1 MYTSVI
7 FICVVCMMQ
16 FYGSCLHILYI
27 YIYMCVC
34 VCDKYST
41 VWRQILKFE
50 IKKNNY
56 TGGTQSEP
64 PVKNGFSQAADKVS
78 RL

>member
-1 MYTSVI
+1 MCCMYDA
-7 FICVVCMMQ
+7 
-16 FYGSCLHILYI
+16 ILWFMFAYLI
-27 YIYMCVC
+27 YIYMC

>member
-1 MYTSVI
+1 M
-7 FICVVCMMQ
+7 
-16 FYGSCLHILYI
+16 
-27 YIYMCVC
+27 
-34 VCDKYST
+34 
-41 VWRQILKFE
+41 WRQILKFE

>member
-1 MYTSVI
+1 MFCMYDA
-7 FICVVCMMQ
+7 
-16 FYGSCLHILYI
+16 ILWFMFAYLIYI
-27 YIYMCVC
+27 YIYVC

-78 RL
+78 RLCK

>member
-1 MYTSVI
+1 MCCMYDA
-7 FICVVCMMQ
+7 
-16 FYGSCLHILYI
+16 ILWFMFAYLIYI
-27 YIYMCVC
+27 YIYVC

>member
-1 MYTSVI
+1 MCCMYDA
-7 FICVVCMMQ
+7 
-16 FYGSCLHILYI
+16 ILWFMFAYLI
-27 YIYMCVC
+27 YIYMC

-50 IKKNNY
+50 IKNNNY
-56 TGGTQSEP
+56 IGGTQSEP

-78 RL
+78 RLCK

>member
-16 FYGSCLHILYI
+16 FYGI
-27 YIYMCVC
+27 Y

>member
-1 MYTSVI
+1 MCCMYDA
-7 FICVVCMMQ
+7 
-16 FYGSCLHILYI
+16 ILWFMFAYL
-27 YIYMCVC
+27 IYMCVC

-64 PVKNGFSQAADKVS
+64 PVKNGFSQAVDKVS

>member
-27 YIYMCVC
+27 YI
-34 VCDKYST
+34 CDKYST

-64 PVKNGFSQAADKVS
+64 PIKNGFSQAADKVS

>member
-1 MYTSVI
+1 MVH
-7 FICVVCMMQ
+7 VCI
-16 FYGSCLHILYI
+16 SYI
-27 YIYMCVC
+27 YIYIYVCVC

>member
-1 MYTSVI
+1 VYTSVI

-16 FYGSCLHILYI
+16 FYGSCLHIYI
-27 YIYMCVC
+27 YVCVC

>member
-1 MYTSVI
+1 MCCMYDA
-7 FICVVCMMQ
+7 
-16 FYGSCLHILYI
+16 ILWFMFAYLI
-27 YIYMCVC
+27 YIYMC

-64 PVKNGFSQAADKVS
+64 PVKNGFS
-78 RL
+78 

>member
-27 YIYMCVC
+27 YIC

-64 PVKNGFSQAADKVS
+64 PVKNGFSQAADKG
-78 RL
+78 

>member
-1 MYTSVI
+1 MCCMYDA
-7 FICVVCMMQ
+7 
-16 FYGSCLHILYI
+16 ILWFMFAYLI
-27 YIYMCVC
+27 YIC

-41 VWRQILKFE
+41 MWRQILKFE